1 MTAVIARTAH
11 LTTHPPPPPTP
22 IPAAHLRGGGRGWGG
37 AGRGPGEE
45 LQRHSR
51 KKCGLAAT
59 RKKSFKMTKS
69 LLCLPLTA
77 AVTTGSR
84 SQSWPEELG
93 RHH

>member
-11 LTTHPPPPPTP
+11 LTTHPPP

-37 AGRGPGEE
+37 AGRGLGEE
-45 LQRHSR
+45 LPHHSS

-59 RKKSFKMTKS
+59 RKKCFKMTKS

-84 SQSWPEELG
+84 SQSWPEEPG